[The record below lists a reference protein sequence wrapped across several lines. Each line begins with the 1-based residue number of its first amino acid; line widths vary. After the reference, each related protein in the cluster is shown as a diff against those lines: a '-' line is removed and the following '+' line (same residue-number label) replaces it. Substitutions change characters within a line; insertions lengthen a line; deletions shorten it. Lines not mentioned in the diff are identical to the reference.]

1 LDYLYGREVI
11 CLPVFLVSHSRNLIM
26 KKFAVCMFA
35 VAFSLA
41 IVGCGEEVK
50 KPAPTKAPEGSK
62 AAEPAKAAK

>member
-1 LDYLYGREVI
+1 MSLILRK
-11 CLPVFLVSHSRNLIM
+11 FIM

-35 VAFSLA
+35 AAFSLA

-50 KPAPTKAPEGSK
+50 KTPAPTKAPEGSK

>member
-1 LDYLYGREVI
+1 M
-11 CLPVFLVSHSRNLIM
+11 SLILRKFTM

-41 IVGCGEEVK
+41 IVGCGEEAK
-50 KPAPTKAPEGSK
+50 KAPTPAKAPEGSK